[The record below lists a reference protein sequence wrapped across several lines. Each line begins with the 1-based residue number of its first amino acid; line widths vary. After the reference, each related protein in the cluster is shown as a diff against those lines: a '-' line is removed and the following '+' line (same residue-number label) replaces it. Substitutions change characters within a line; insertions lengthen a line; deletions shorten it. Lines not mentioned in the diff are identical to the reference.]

1 MLMFN
6 CCQCCDARLWSS
18 YAKNLGDCPECEE
31 PDKPLQDLEDDLE
44 SIFQS
49 IGVNLMTRQQRIH
62 LAQRARSM
70 AYDAWWQAVCEQV
83 EFSLYDARKAP
94 KIIL

>member
-1 MLMFN
+1 
-6 CCQCCDARLWSS
+6 
-18 YAKNLGDCPECEE
+18 
-31 PDKPLQDLEDDLE
+31 
-44 SIFQS
+44 
-49 IGVNLMTRQQRIH
+49 MTRQQRIH

-94 KIIL
+94 KIIPCKVLTGQPNSVQFTPEQQKGLP

>member
-1 MLMFN
+1 MPRN
-6 CCQCCDARLWSS
+6 D
-18 YAKNLGDCPECEE
+18 
-31 PDKPLQDLEDDLE
+31 
-44 SIFQS
+44 QS
-49 IGVNLMTRQQRIH
+49 TGVNRMTRQQRIH

-83 EFSLYDARKAP
+83 ESSLYDERKAP

>member
-1 MLMFN
+1 
-6 CCQCCDARLWSS
+6 
-18 YAKNLGDCPECEE
+18 
-31 PDKPLQDLEDDLE
+31 
-44 SIFQS
+44 
-49 IGVNLMTRQQRIH
+49 MTRQQRIH

-94 KIIL
+94 KNNSQILLTMPLT

>member
-1 MLMFN
+1 
-6 CCQCCDARLWSS
+6 
-18 YAKNLGDCPECEE
+18 
-31 PDKPLQDLEDDLE
+31 
-44 SIFQS
+44 
-49 IGVNLMTRQQRIH
+49 MTRQQRIH

-94 KIIL
+94 STKKRENTQRQGVSLGIH